1 MAEQSKPGQHLS
13 PAGAAG
19 GAMTFWDHLD
29 VLRGLILR
37 VALVVVAIAVVAFC
51 FKDAL
56 FRIVLAPSRPD
67 FVLYDVLNRL
77 HLRMAPGGDAVD
89 FHVTL
94 INTQLA
100 QQFVVHTKAAI
111 GAGLLLA
118 SPYVVAELF
127 RFVLPALYATER
139 RYALR
144 CALGG
149 YAMFL
154 LGLLLSYFLI
164 FPLTF
169 RFLGTYQVSADVVNM
184 ITLDSYMNTLLTL
197 SFLLGVVFEI
207 PVVCWLLA
215 RLGVLTAAPMR
226 RKRRHAYVAI
236 LVVAA
241 VITPTSDI
249 FTLLLVSLPM
259 ALLYEAGIFV
269 VVRTAPRCESGGG
282 SPSAS
287 S

>member
-1 MAEQSKPGQHLS
+1 MAEQSKQGQGAR
-13 PAGAAG
+13 PAGNAPQV
-19 GAMTFWDHLD
+19 MTFWDHLD
-29 VLRGLILR
+29 VLRGLIVR
-37 VALVVVAIAVVAFC
+37 VGLVVVVIAVVAFC

-56 FRIVLAPSRPD
+56 FRIVLAPSRAD
-67 FVLYDVLNRL
+67 FVLYEVLNRL
-77 HLRMAPGGDAVD
+77 HLRMVPGGDAVD
-89 FHVTL
+89 FHVSL

-118 SPYVVAELF
+118 SPYAVAELF
-127 RFVLPALYATER
+127 RFVLPALYAAER

-144 CALGG
+144 CALWG
-149 YAMFL
+149 YVMFL

-184 ITLDSYMNTLLTL
+184 ITLDSYMNTFLTL

-215 RLGVLTAAPMR
+215 RLGALTAASMR

-241 VITPTSDI
+241 VITPTSDV

-259 ALLYEAGIFV
+259 ILLYEAGIFV
-269 VVRTAPRCESGGG
+269 VARAVPVSKAAAGGPSVRH
-282 SPSAS
+282 
-287 S
+287 